1 MFLLSYI
8 LGDMKQQLNRP
19 KTLRAGNKGGISK
32 YVVGLLLGVTVV
44 IGPAL
49 AVVYNSDYVKSLRT

>member
-1 MFLLSYI
+1 
-8 LGDMKQQLNRP
+8 MKQPLNRP